1 MTSNKFYHLTDH
13 SLLDNAPKLGVLSK
27 RDLTISGSEGSYIPV
42 PSPLGKIRSM
52 TKEKIDVLFL
62 RSNLPYQYHISLN
75 DLECLETVGSGNYY
89 YFFNPKENNLFIQF
103 SFLDMDTQFF
113 FSIFLGSFGRVY
125 KGLYKGQTVAVKR
138 YRTKGS
144 TMISEVCMFF
154 HESLLDNAPN
164 YLIGHI
170 IQKR

>member
-1 MTSNKFYHLTDH
+1 MLNISKYHFL
-13 SLLDNAPKLGVLSK
+13 SLLDNAPKLGALSK

-89 YFFNPKENNLFIQF
+89 YFFNPKENNLFI
-103 SFLDMDTQFF
+103 
-113 FSIFLGSFGRVY
+113 
-125 KGLYKGQTVAVKR
+125 
-138 YRTKGS
+138 
-144 TMISEVCMFF
+144 
-154 HESLLDNAPN
+154 
-164 YLIGHI
+164 
-170 IQKR
+170 